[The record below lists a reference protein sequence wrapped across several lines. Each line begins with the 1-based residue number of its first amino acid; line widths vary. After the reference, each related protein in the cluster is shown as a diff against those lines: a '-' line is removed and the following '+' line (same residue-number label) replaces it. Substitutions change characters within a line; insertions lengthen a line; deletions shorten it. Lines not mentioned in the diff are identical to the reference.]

1 MAILKSS
8 VVQGNMRITDTT
20 YTTSLVVSDTTTPT
34 IATDYLTMIDT
45 SDGNKVVRGPLFDGS
60 SETSLL
66 SKKGTWIQI
75 QGNDPINVGVSG
87 GKITV
92 SLSSSYNPF
101 SGSQTKNTV
110 FAAPSTANGV
120 PAFRALVAADMPVAT
135 TAAKGAVK
143 VGDTLSISN
152 EILNVKYGTTASTSL
167 QGNQNLFKLNNVS
180 KNVAANASIY
190 APTTGGTEG
199 YILGSA
205 GATTEP
211 TWVNKGN
218 GRIFYGTCNTAA
230 ATAAKVVVC
239 AQYDE
244 LQNGDIMIVTF
255 ANTNTTNTAL
265 TMSITDGDAV
275 TTDAKEIK
283 CQVVTSISNIPAVG
297 YLIAARPYMFVYDG
311 TYWVM
316 MNVNRDNNDNSIA
329 YQTRYSQNVFTLDN
343 TTNDA
348 GRTLYRYQLML
359 QKPDGQMTPVSM
371 KGNST
376 ATNDETIYDGE
387 FLIQGDILY
396 YSYTGTVNPGAK
408 ISASYLWKQ
417 ADMNLSYSFN
427 TGSTLIAGKPVYLV
441 AKPTYVDS
449 LYATLYKNNTWS
461 NMAIDATTGRGAG
474 CITQSLDQ
482 AMAGYIYIHLG
493 YAYNTTNITLS
504 ERHPIYEAIVYGHV
518 IPYGYNTA
526 KSVFLGNIVSLNG
539 FKSIIINYAKT
550 HGNYGWLSI
559 PVHFGASNITSNW
572 NESNLK
578 QTKNNE
584 IITTDYAGLLQCFNA
599 NYSSTGEL
607 ATISGSI
614 LFKEEPITNVDEIDP
629 QVYIW
634 YFCYDVGD
642 TSYGTW
648 KYCYA
653 RGLAEENIVSTL
665 SQPSTVAET
674 INESFYKIKQRT
686 DGIIEAY
693 SAPINVVHGANNLV
707 LLATNWSSTAPYTQT
722 ISSSDLYFSR
732 TFEPIVGLDTNG
744 ITQEI
749 YEQACEAQIVCTN
762 YSLGASSSTF
772 TFTAFGEK
780 PTVNIP
786 INITTFF
793 KARIT

>member
-34 IATDYLTMIDT
+34 IAADYLTMIDT

-60 SETSLL
+60 TETSLL
-66 SKKGTWIQI
+66 SKKGTWVQI
-75 QGNDPINVGVSG
+75 QGTDPINVGISG

-110 FAAPSTANGV
+110 FAAPSTANGA
-120 PAFRALVAADMPVAT
+120 PAFRKLVAADMPVAT
-135 TAAKGAVK
+135 TAAKGAAI

-218 GRIFYGTCNTAA
+218 GRIFYGTCDTAA

-255 ANTNTTNTAL
+255 TNTNTTNTAL
-265 TMSITDGDAV
+265 TMSITNGNTV

-283 CQVVTSISNIPAVG
+283 CQVITSISNIPAVG

-316 MNVNRDNNDNSIA
+316 MNVNRDNNDDSVA
-329 YQTRYSQNVFTLDN
+329 YQTRYSQNVFTVDN

-427 TGSTLIAGKPVYLV
+427 TGSTLIAGKPVYLK
-441 AKPTYVDS
+441 AKPTYIDS
-449 LYATLYKNNTWS
+449 QYATLYKNGTWS
-461 NMAIDATTGRGAG
+461 NMAIDATTGKGAG
-474 CITQSLDQ
+474 CITQNIEKEKE
-482 AMAGYIYIHLG
+482 GFIYIKLG

-504 ERHPIYEAIVYGHV
+504 EEHPIYYIPIYGHV
-518 IPYGYNTA
+518 VPYGPSAIQQQNLYTLMTLNDFKINIISTA
-526 KSVFLGNIVSLNG
+526 KKYGNQGQFTIPIYGSLVASDSSWRETNL
-539 FKSIIINYAKT
+539 SDTTNNYA
-550 HGNYGWLSI
+550 YSGW
-559 PVHFGASNITSNW
+559 
-572 NESNLK
+572 
-578 QTKNNE
+578 
-584 IITTDYAGLLQCFNA
+584 LQCFNA
-599 NYSSTGEL
+599 TTSNNELYSITGSVTFQLNPITSYSS
-607 ATISGSI
+607 
-614 LFKEEPITNVDEIDP
+614 DY
-629 QVYIW
+629 QVYVW
-634 YFCYDVGD
+634 YFNYTVGD
-642 TSYGTW
+642 ASYGTW
-648 KYCYA
+648 QYRYA
-653 RGLAEENIVSTL
+653 RGLAEVNDQSFGGDY
-665 SQPSTVAET
+665 AT
-674 INESFYKIKQRT
+674 IPYTAINSLIGIKQNIN
-686 DGIIEAY
+686 GLIECTY
-693 SAPINVVHGANNLV
+693 RPIKVTANINAILP
-707 LLATNWSSTAPYTQT
+707 ANGWSNTTPYTQV
-722 ISSSDLYFSR
+722 ISGNFSPWYSSTL
-732 TFEPIVGLDTNG
+732 EPIVGLNTNG
-744 ITQEI
+744 ITQEV
-749 YEQACEAQIVCTN
+749 YEEACNAQIVCTD
-762 YSLGASSSTF
+762 YSFSSSPSTLTF
-772 TFTAFGEK
+772 VAYGDL

-786 INITTFF
+786 ITVTTFF
-793 KARIT
+793 KGSHS